1 MTTSTIEK
9 KRVFDFR
16 MDAESWIMIALMII
30 AFAFVILPS
39 SFGIASGE
47 IGMLYYLG
55 LGILLTFCLITMA
68 CIPVVIVCWF
78 IKMIPDIDYAVWV
91 ASILTLGAVLGLIFS

>member
-55 LGILLTFCLITMA
+55 FGILLTFCLITMA